1 MRSALKISAVLSWIN
16 LIFWGLACLQCLLLG
31 MTGNPLFLLS
41 GFIVSA
47 VVLHSYAALRLHKS
61 IRNPAVVLSSQTPTG
76 IRFIG
81 FVSLFISTLFIVF
94 GIAMVKSAHDLMPML
109 QQANPQF
116 RDISERQLRVSGI
129 EVLVLGLSVA
139 VNVLIN
145 FRLLRWYLLSRDN
158 KDRS

>member
-31 MTGNPLFLLS
+31 VTGNPLFLLS

-61 IRNPAVVLSSQTPTG
+61 IRNPSVPLSSQTPSG

-94 GIAMVKSAHDLMPML
+94 GIALIKNAHDVMPML
-109 QQANPQF
+109 QANPQF
-116 RDISERQLRVSGI
+116 KEFSEKQLRLSG
-129 EVLVLGLSVA
+129 VQALVLGLSVA

-145 FRLLRWYLLSRDN
+145 LRLLRWYYLSRDN
-158 KDRS
+158 TNIP

>member
-1 MRSALKISAVLSWIN
+1 MRRALKISAVLTWIN

-31 MTGNPLFLLS
+31 LTGNPLFLLS
-41 GFIVSA
+41 GFFVSA

-61 IRNPAVVLSSQTPTG
+61 IRNPAVPLSSQTPTG

-94 GIAMVKSAHDLMPML
+94 GIAMIKSAHEVMSML
-109 QQANPQF
+109 QANPQF
-116 RDISERQLRVSGI
+116 KEISEKQLRVSGV

-145 FRLLRWYLLSRDN
+145 LRLLRWYLLSRNNTDQP
-158 KDRS
+158 

>member
-1 MRSALKISAVLSWIN
+1 MRRALRISAVLTWIN

-31 MTGNPLFLLS
+31 LTGNPLFLLS
-41 GFIVSA
+41 GFFVSA

-61 IRNPAVVLSSQTPTG
+61 IRNPAVPLSSQTPTG

-94 GIAMVKSAHDLMPML
+94 GIAMIKSAHEVMAML
-109 QQANPQF
+109 QANPQF
-116 RDISERQLRVSGI
+116 KDVSEKQLRVSGV

-145 FRLLRWYLLSRDN
+145 LRLLRWYYLSRNNVDQP
-158 KDRS
+158 

>member
-16 LIFWGLACLQCLLLG
+16 LIFWGLACLQCLLVG
-31 MTGNPLFLLS
+31 VTGNPLFLLS
-41 GFIVSA
+41 GFFISA

-61 IRNPAVVLSSQTPTG
+61 IRNPAVPLSSQTPSG

-94 GIAMVKSAHDLMPML
+94 GIALIKSAHEVIAML
-109 QQANPQF
+109 QANAQF
-116 RDISERQLRVSGI
+116 KDLNEKQLRLSGI
-129 EVLVLGLSVA
+129 QALILGLSVT

-145 FRLLRWYLLSRDN
+145 LRLLRWYLLSRNNTDQQ
-158 KDRS
+158 